1 MCCGVNMRHLISNS
15 SMRYSRCYKRRLIVL
30 EERRD
35 DMDEMFVRLICAMLR
50 ELDRLSSDYQVL
62 QDSVAVGEVERQR
75 RSKEVRNVG
84 SRTKVLFKVLSD
96 VGALEEV
103 NGV

>member
-1 MCCGVNMRHLISNS
+1 
-15 SMRYSRCYKRRLIVL
+15 
-30 EERRD
+30 
-35 DMDEMFVRLICAMLR
+35 MDEMFVRLICAMLR

-103 NGV
+103 NGVHRFKIVTDSYQVILTKDGVEIVR